1 MDPCAA
7 EIVTRVGMGEGCV
20 TRRPEAVLVAPGLG
34 SCVAVVVHSA
44 RPLVGGLAHVM
55 LPRALGDGLHPFKF
69 ADTAVPALLR
79 AFEEAGAKPA
89 ALVVYLVGG
98 AAMFGL
104 PAESALNVGERNVR
118 AVREQLQARG
128 IQVRA
133 QAVGGHVSR
142 TVSLHV
148 ASGRVVVRTAGGEEQ
163 EL

>member
-1 MDPCAA
+1 MDRCAA
-7 EIVTRVGMGEGCV
+7 EVVIRVGMGEGCV

-34 SCVAVVVHSA
+34 SCVAVVVHSP

-79 AFEEAGAKPA
+79 AFEEAGADPA
-89 ALVVYLVGG
+89 TVAVRLVGG

-104 PAESALNVGERNVR
+104 PADSALNVGERNLR
-118 AVREQLQARG
+118 AVREQLRARG
-128 IQVRA
+128 IRVRA
-133 QAVGGHVSR
+133 EAVGGSVSR
-142 TVSLHV
+142 TVCLHV
-148 ASGRVVVRTAGGEEQ
+148 GSGRVVVRTAAGEEQ